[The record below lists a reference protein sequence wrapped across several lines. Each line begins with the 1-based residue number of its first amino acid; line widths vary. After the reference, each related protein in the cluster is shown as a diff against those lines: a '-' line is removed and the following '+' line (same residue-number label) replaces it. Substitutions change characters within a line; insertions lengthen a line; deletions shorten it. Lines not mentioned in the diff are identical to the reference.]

1 MKSSKL
7 NGLQKSAAFVVIA
20 CLLICVI
27 AFVANGWQL
36 TTENEPESGDVG
48 EKTDETDEN
57 TDGNNKPN
65 ESPDSPSND
74 PVDEPPALEV
84 PRYFNKITGLEVSA
98 EQFSTT
104 PIGLVVDPAMPL
116 YGISGADLTIEFPL
130 ENGKSRILTYSTNS
144 AMLWKVGSLAPTR
157 DFISSA
163 TKLFGGIVISYGR
176 DDIISYPA
184 PDSSKSWLDIS
195 TGSEYYYL
203 ENSLHVYT
211 SKDMISHALDRNH
224 SIVESTYLNA
234 PYSFSES
241 TVIGANKAT
250 TIIIPYSISNE
261 TELYYSEATGQ
272 YLYFKSGARKVD
284 MLNGK
289 NIAYTNVFTLFAS
302 TTTYEKADGTELV
315 VDTSSGGKGYYASK
329 GYVTEFRW
337 SVDENGNLE
346 FKTLSGEKLSVN
358 PGNSYIS
365 YYKASCSSS
374 VIIG

>member
-7 NGLQKSAAFVVIA
+7 NGLQKSVAFVVIA
-20 CLLICVI
+20 GLLICVI
-27 AFVANGWQL
+27 AFAANGWQL
-36 TTENEPESGDVG
+36 TNVNEPESGDVG
-48 EKTDETDEN
+48 ENNDETDEN
-57 TDGNNKPN
+57 IDGTDKQPN
-65 ESPDSPSND
+65 QDSDIPTET
-74 PVDEPPALEV
+74 PEVDIIK
-84 PRYFNKITGLEVSA
+84 YYNKITGLEVSA
-98 EQFSTT
+98 EQFSAM
-104 PIGLVVDPAMPL
+104 PLGVVIDPSMPL
-116 YGISGADLTIEFPL
+116 YGISGADLTIEYPL
-130 ENGKSRILTYSTNS
+130 ENGGSRILAYSTNS
-144 AMLWKVGSLAPTR
+144 TMLWKVGSLAPTR
-157 DFISSA
+157 DFISST
-163 TKLFGGIVISYGR
+163 TKLFGGIVISYGK
-176 DDIISYPA
+176 DDMISYTT
-184 PDSSKSWLDIS
+184 PDTSKSWLDLSNIS
-195 TGSEYYYL
+195 ESYYL

-234 PYSFSES
+234 PYVFSES
-241 TVIGANKAT
+241 AVIGTNKAT

-261 TELYYSEATGQ
+261 TELYYSESTGQ

-315 VDTSSGGKGYYASK
+315 VDTASGGKGYYASR

-346 FKTLSGEKLSVN
+346 FKTLSGEKLAVN